1 MNYKGNKQLTLSD
14 RTQIEIGICQRKS
27 FKEIAKEIGKNPSTI
42 SKEIKNNRTRIEGNY
57 PAGKDCKNVNKCRVR
72 NLCDSELCKR
82 NCYTCFQLDCRTVCT
97 QYVPAQ
103 CSRCDYPPYVCNVCY
118 TKRKCINVKYIY
130 SAKHADAA
138 SQRRR
143 SSSRQG
149 PRISEEEYEKLD
161 EMLKKLVKK
170 GQPLSH
176 IFSEHAEEMPVC
188 LRTLYNYIEHQE
200 LSVKSIDLRRKV
212 GYKPRKKPRIYNPGR
227 DQEYR
232 RGRTYDDFESYIKK
246 QKSVHVV
253 EMDTVRGVR
262 ETGKRLLT
270 MLFRKNHVM
279 LLFLMPDG
287 KAESVKRVF
296 DYLEAGLG
304 VECFNQLFPVILTD
318 NGSEFKRPEDLEC
331 TEDGEVRTQ
340 IFYCDPMASWQKPHI
355 EKNHEFIRYVI
366 PKGKSLNPYT
376 QEDMI
381 LLMNHINSIKRS
393 RLGGRSPYQ
402 LVAESDEAM
411 QRLMSLLKMHPIPAD
426 EVHLKPDLFK

>member
-14 RTQIEIGICQRKS
+14 RTQIEIGICQRKT
-27 FKEIAKEIGKNPSTI
+27 FKEIAKEIGKHPSTVAN
-42 SKEIKNNRTRIEGNY
+42 EIKLNRTPIEGNY
-57 PAGKDCKNVNKCRVR
+57 PAGKDCKNVNKCRER
-72 NLCDSELCKR
+72 NLCGREDCRK
-82 NCYTCFQLDCRTVCT
+82 NCFTCFELDCRTVCS
-97 QYVPAQ
+97 QYVPTK

-118 TKRKCINVKYIY
+118 TKKKCVNAKYIY

-149 PRISEEEYEKLD
+149 ARISAEEYEKLD
-161 EMLKKLVKK
+161 EMLTKLVKK

-176 IFSEHAEEMPVC
+176 IFSEHEDAMPVC

-200 LSVKSIDLRRKV
+200 LTVKSIDLRRKV
-212 GYKPRKKPRIYNPGR
+212 GYKQRKKPRSNSPGWN
-227 DQEYR
+227 QEYR
-232 RGRTYDDFESYIKK
+232 KGRTYDDFEAYIKK
-246 QKSVHVV
+246 QKSLQIV
-253 EMDTVRGVR
+253 EMDTVKGVR

-270 MLFRKNHVM
+270 MLFRRNHIM

-304 VECFNQLFPVILTD
+304 TECFNQIFSVVLTD

-331 TEDGEVRTQ
+331 TEDGETRTQ

-366 PKGKSLNPYT
+366 PKGKSLNTYT
-376 QEDMI
+376 QNDI
-381 LLMNHINSIKRS
+381 TLLMNHINSIKRS
-393 RLGGRSPYQ
+393 GLGGRSPYQ
-402 LVAESDEAM
+402 LVDENDEAM
-411 QRLMSLLKMHPIPAD
+411 RRLMNLLKMHPIPAD